1 MDSIIQTITT
11 GNFVWFTFA
20 VSAVLIVFAAMKL
33 ASNGDVIAARTK
45 ISGMFVGVLLLAGA
59 TSLPEVLT
67 GISSVLAGEPNLA
80 AGNFFGSSAFNMFI
94 LAILDVLGKDQRIL
108 RISAFKHALSGSLAV
123 FLCTLVLFFLCANP
137 LLNTINFQIGW
148 VGIDSLIIAAFY
160 VFSVYL
166 INKNDSS
173 DITTDLSEEELRS
186 IPSLKAG
193 IIGFFLAS
201 LILLVATPL
210 MVKSSATIA
219 DITGL
224 GTSFIGSTLVAI
236 ITSLPE
242 LVTSIAA
249 LKISAPE
256 MAMGNLFG
264 SNMFNM
270 FGLALTD
277 MFYTKGRFIGAID
290 QSFLIAGMLGV
301 LLTSLALVGNV
312 TSFRRF
318 RHMESDSVIMT
329 IIYLAGTYLLYI
341 QSRV

>member
-1 MDSIIQTITT
+1 MELIIQTITT
-11 GNFVWFTFA
+11 GNFVWFTFVISAA
-20 VSAVLIVFAAMKL
+20 VIVFAAMKL

-59 TSLPEVLT
+59 TSLPEMLT
-67 GISSVLAGEPNLA
+67 GINSVLADEPNLA

-94 LAILDVLGKDQRIL
+94 LAILDVIGKDQRIL
-108 RISAFKHALSGSLAV
+108 RSSALKHTLSGSLAV

-137 LLNTINFQIGW
+137 LLASIHFQIGW
-148 VGIDSLIIAAFY
+148 VGIDSIIIAAFY

-173 DITTDLSEEELRS
+173 EITADLTEEELKS

-193 IIGFFLAS
+193 IFGFILAS
-201 LILLVATPL
+201 ALLMIATPL
-210 MVKSSATIA
+210 MVRSSATIS